1 MNCDEIALA
10 SKRNNLASKKN
21 ICKSFKQCD
30 NVIPLRKRDI
40 YNH

>member
-10 SKRNNLASKKN
+10 SKRNNLAKKN